1 MAVKSP
7 DSLHLIFCQFEIK
20 DIIILRNVVR
30 IRGSRDGNKPCLD
43 LPPKDNLGRRLSVFV
58 SQLFDH
64 FIPKVFGSMAPAS
77 ERIPGFDHDIV
88 LTNVILQFC
97 ILIVQVVF
105 ILDDRRRDRGKR
117 QYLVNLLF
125 RVII

>member
-1 MAVKSP
+1 M
-7 DSLHLIFCQFEIK
+7 
-20 DIIILRNVVR
+20 VR
-30 IRGSRDGNKPCLD
+30 ISRPRYCDKPCLD

-64 FIPKVFGSMAPAS
+64 FIPKVLGSVATAS

-97 ILIVQVVF
+97 WMTAGVIVAKDSTSSTCSFV
-105 ILDDRRRDRGKR
+105 
-117 QYLVNLLF
+117 
-125 RVII
+125 